1 MPFAYLILDWE
12 SFIFC
17 KIHSTWCCKRN
28 SNKAHGHHGINIHM
42 LKICGLSIYKP
53 QEILL
58 KQCGETGG
66 SPSELERDNI
76 VPIHKKET
84 IKNWKNIQSCQE
96 LFLGKF

>member
-1 MPFAYLILDWE
+1 
-12 SFIFC
+12 
-17 KIHSTWCCKRN
+17 
-28 SNKAHGHHGINIHM
+28 M

-84 IKNWKNIQSCQE
+84 IKN
-96 LFLGKF
+96 